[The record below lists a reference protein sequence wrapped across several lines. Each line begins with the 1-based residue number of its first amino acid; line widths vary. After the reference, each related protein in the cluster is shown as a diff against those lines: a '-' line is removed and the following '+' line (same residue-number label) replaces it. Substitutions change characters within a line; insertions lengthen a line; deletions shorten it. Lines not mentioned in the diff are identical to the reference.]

1 MAHTTNAAEYFC
13 GGSATNDEIDDFLI
27 FSTMKYGGKK
37 TRYEVH
43 RFWARMLRHHEHLI
57 KNMKD
62 LISTMI

>member
-37 TRYEVH
+37 NRYEVH
-43 RFWARMLRHHEHLI
+43 RFWARMLRYHEHLI
-57 KNMKD
+57 KSMKD